1 MGSPGLIYLLDSVVL
16 IDHLNGVEP
25 ATAFL
30 AEQGSRSALSV
41 ITRAEVLAGFDAD
54 SERLARSLLDAF
66 PALPITAEIA
76 DLAGALRRLQRW
88 KLPDALQAAVA
99 LHHGLALVTRNTRD
113 FQPGGSP
120 EVRVPYTL

>member
-16 IDHLNGVEP
+16 IDHFNGIKP

-41 ITRAEVLAGFDAD
+41 ISRAEVLAGFDAD
-54 SERLARSLLDAF
+54 SEPLARGLLDAF
-66 PALPITAEIA
+66 PALPITTAIA
-76 DLAGALRRLQRW
+76 DLAGVLRRLQRW
-88 KLPDALQAAVA
+88 KLPDAVQAAVA
-99 LHHGLALVTRNTRD
+99 LHHGLTLVTRNTRD

-120 EVRVPYTL
+120 KVQVPYTI